1 MWLVIKVKRVARLL
15 FPVVLFGRC
24 YWYDLFYVFQKM
36 CAIVTKRSIGAVNR
50 MGNKPGKVFVGLINQ
65 GATCYL
71 NTLLQT
77 WFMTPEVKCH
87 IGSLKSDMIFVL
99 ELQSLYEKLESS
111 EEMFLGTNALTSSL
125 SLNVFKQCD
134 IEECFR
140 DLINKLNVEVDQGHK
155 ILKLYQITMV
165 QSVKCSGCTNLVEDD
180 CFFLDIPLP
189 IRSDTSS
196 ENFGHLETALQEFLK
211 EDTMEGD
218 HKCYCDHCRTKTK
231 TKIRYYFK
239 HLPQI
244 LTFQLKRF
252 EVVGNWMYNQKCHD
266 CIIIP
271 LALEFNKNQIKDNCS
286 EWCLKPTMDKS
297 LDSGQ
302 GRCHGSQ
309 HRLES
314 LRSQVSCSK
323 RRILDEHHTDQSQ
336 QDSTE
341 ETVKEVN
348 LPTCPCT
355 ESGLVP
361 LYLCPNNPE
370 LLMEYNDHNNHQ
382 SQNIDRGQPSI
393 QALEL
398 QEEVPGEADRTV
410 GDQSQQDSTEETVKE
425 EIESRPVPF
434 YNPELDVEYNAHR
447 NHQSQNI
454 GRGQPSIQVLA
465 LQEEDPGEADRTVGD
480 DAVIRPVAA
489 QDQSQQDST
498 EETVKEE
505 EEIERGPVPF
515 YFCPNNPELFME
527 YNALN
532 NHQSQNIGRGHP
544 SIQALVLQE
553 EVPGEADRT
562 VRDDAVIRP
571 VAAQDQSQQDSTEE
585 TVKEEEEI
593 ESGLVPFYF
602 CLNNPEWFMENN
614 AHNNHQSRAIGR
626 GHPLIQNLAIQEE
639 GPGKADRTVGDDAM
653 RKPVAAQDQSQQDST
668 EETERKYELF
678 AIWHHSEEYGSGHY
692 YAEIKSVDDGNWYC
706 FNDKIVEKKK
716 KQVSLS
722 SKTAYL
728 IMYRKIDKN
737 NTAEF
742 LH

>member
-341 ETVKEVN
+341 ET
-348 LPTCPCT
+348 
-355 ESGLVP
+355 
-361 LYLCPNNPE
+361 
-370 LLMEYNDHNNHQ
+370 
-382 SQNIDRGQPSI
+382 
-393 QALEL
+393 
-398 QEEVPGEADRTV
+398 
-410 GDQSQQDSTEETVKE
+410 
-425 EIESRPVPF
+425 
-434 YNPELDVEYNAHR
+434 EYNAHR

-737 NTAEF
+737 NTAGPPSYR
-742 LH
+742 